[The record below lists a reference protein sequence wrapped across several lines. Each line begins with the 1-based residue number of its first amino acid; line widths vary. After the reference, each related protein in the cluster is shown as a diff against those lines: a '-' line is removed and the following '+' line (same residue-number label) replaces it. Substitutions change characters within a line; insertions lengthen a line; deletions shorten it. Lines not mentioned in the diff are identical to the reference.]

1 MVYALLWYKLM
12 NYYFFLSNQ
21 WLIKICTLVLLTN
34 FSWITAGQALGV
46 PHKAVTD
53 LVTNGD
59 KGSEIQLE
67 VRQMSL
73 AKVLESV
80 SKQTKVPIHYSVL
93 PEGVI
98 TATCVGTTL
107 KPVLEC
113 LLNHKA
119 DLIVRYPKNSDK
131 VEQKDQ
137 ILEAWVLGSKLET
150 PTDSGLCT
158 ATPES
163 GSMRLNQEFDSE
175 NNVDQSDE
183 ILKLAKSKNAAER
196 ADAIGTLI
204 AVGRDGDPAIKAVL
218 EEALHDPDASV
229 RAQAVSTLT
238 HRGDTKDEAA
248 AVIQEAMQD
257 ESVDVRMM
265 AVDGI
270 TDDVAML
277 QQAVNDN
284 DEVVRS
290 LAQAKLDALT
300 ANAPEKVKQ

>member
-1 MVYALLWYKLM
+1 M
-12 NYYFFLSNQ
+12 NRCFSQSNF
-21 WLIKICTLVLLTN
+21 WPITIGALVLLTN
-34 FSWITAGQALGV
+34 FTGATAVQALDA
-46 PHKAVTD
+46 PHKALAD

-67 VRQMSL
+67 VRQMPL

-80 SKQTKVPIHYSVL
+80 AKQTKVPIHYSVL

-113 LLNHKA
+113 LLNRKA

-131 VEQKDQ
+131 VEHKDQ

-150 PTDSGLCT
+150 PTNSSLCT
-158 ATPES
+158 ATSES
-163 GSMRLNQEFDSE
+163 GSMSLNRKDFDRE
-175 NNVDQSDE
+175 NDVDQSNE
-183 ILKLAKSKNAAER
+183 ILKLTKSKNAAER
-196 ADAIGTLI
+196 ADAIGALLAI
-204 AVGRDGDPAIKAVL
+204 GRDGDPTIKAAL
-218 EEALHDPDASV
+218 EEALHDSDASV

-238 HRGDTKDEAA
+238 HRSDTKDESA

-270 TDDVAML
+270 TDDVVML
-277 QQAVNDN
+277 QQAVNDS
-284 DEVVRS
+284 DEVIRG

-300 ANAPEKVKQ
+300 ANASGKAKQ